1 MSGSNQSAWLVA
13 EVISVRVHGQS
24 AASDSLLKK
33 KNQTYIYINK
43 LICINP
49 LYKSHEWCARK

>member
-24 AASDSLLKK
+24 AASDSFLKNK
-33 KNQTYIYINK
+33 QPYIYINK
-43 LICINP
+43 FICINP
-49 LYKSHEWCARK
+49 LYKSHEWCSRK